1 VIQAQDFLPQKMD
14 RVLLHHRR
22 ENNKIFIFYKK
33 FVSFFFLVGV
43 IATSL
48 VSVNYWMIA
57 SYSWRR
63 DLDLI
68 VSKVSFGVF
77 FVNGLIYSKLPFRI
91 VVYPSTGLILGSYYI
106 SQKLFELNSSYWYKY
121 HMMFHFFSCTNIM
134 FILQSIK

>member
-1 VIQAQDFLPQKMD
+1 MD

>member
-1 VIQAQDFLPQKMD
+1 MIQAQDFLPQKMD

>member
-1 VIQAQDFLPQKMD
+1 MKNNLIVPWEQSKWLVCSSLFFAVPSVQAFVNKQYYCSG
-14 RVLLHHRR
+14 LL
-22 ENNKIFIFYKK
+22 
-33 FVSFFFLVGV
+33 

-48 VSVNYWMIA
+48 ASVNYWMIA

-68 VSKVSFGVF
+68 ISKVSFGVF